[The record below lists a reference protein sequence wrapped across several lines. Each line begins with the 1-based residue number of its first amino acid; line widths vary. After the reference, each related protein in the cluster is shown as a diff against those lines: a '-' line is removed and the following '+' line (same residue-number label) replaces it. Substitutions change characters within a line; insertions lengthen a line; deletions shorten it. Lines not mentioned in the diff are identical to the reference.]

1 MTWLDEPSWEKDLRT
16 FTLSPTCINEY
27 SADST
32 EFKRSVRIKW
42 GLSPGYRM
50 TEVQTSRKES
60 SQSGNKMLYLP
71 ASSTKARSQVE
82 VWVGKGY
89 GDPQTTF
96 AHIDASEI
104 QEGLWEI
111 LAPSITCG
119 CPEDARA

>member
-1 MTWLDEPSWEKDLRT
+1 MGFITRVQNDRSANKQKGKLSEWKQNALSASQQHQGQEPSR
-16 FTLSPTCINEY
+16 
-27 SADST
+27 
-32 EFKRSVRIKW
+32 
-42 GLSPGYRM
+42 
-50 TEVQTSRKES
+50 
-60 SQSGNKMLYLP
+60 
-71 ASSTKARSQVE
+71 